1 MGTVAQHR
9 TPGHKDLFVK
19 KTVVYY
25 SLIYQALYN
34 FEWNSIGS

>member
-19 KTVVYY
+19 K
-25 SLIYQALYN
+25 LLFIDLPGIN